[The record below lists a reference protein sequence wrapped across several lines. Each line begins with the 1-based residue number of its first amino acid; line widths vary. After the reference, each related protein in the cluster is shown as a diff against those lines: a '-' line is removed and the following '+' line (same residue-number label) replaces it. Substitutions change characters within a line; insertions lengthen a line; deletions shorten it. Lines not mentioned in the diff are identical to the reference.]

1 MDARTPVEPE
11 ADSARAYFEATRE
24 RPRRASML
32 TLGLLLSVV
41 VALVAAVAIW
51 PQPVRDLAEK
61 SLALAQDMMPGK
73 SEPKDDEGARSAKRN
88 AAAGERVFRPTKE
101 QRTAL
106 EIKPVAFVTFRPEY
120 SAEGRIAVNEDDNVP
135 VTSPYSGRVTKVLAR
150 AGDDVKAG
158 QVLLTIEAS
167 DMVQAQND
175 YQGALNGLD
184 KARALYKL
192 EQNIAV
198 RQQELF
204 QARATA
210 LKDYESAQNDV
221 IAAQSDLK
229 TAEATLQAGRNKLR
243 LLGKTDEEIS
253 AFEKAGRMSA
263 ETEVR
268 APIAGTIVQRKV
280 GVGQYISSSGDP
292 LFVIGDLS
300 TVWLIANVRESEVPK
315 VRIGQEI
322 DARVV
327 GFPRTIFRAKISYI
341 ATSLDPATRR
351 LGVRSELDNPD
362 RSLKPEMFANFTIVT
377 GGDRFSPSVPS
388 AAVVYE
394 GDKAHVWV
402 SRPDG
407 AIEARDVKLGL
418 TNGDNVQV
426 VEGLKTGEEVVTRGA
441 IFIDRAATGSNAS

>member
-1 MDARTPVEPE
+1 MDARKPVEPE
-11 ADSARAYFEATRE
+11 ADSARAYFEETRE
-24 RPRRASML
+24 RPRRSML
-32 TLGLLLSVV
+32 RLGILLSFV

-61 SLALAQDMMPGK
+61 VIAVAQSVMPGK
-73 SEPKDDEGARSAKRN
+73 NEAKETAGTKPEAKTAN
-88 AAAGERVFRPTKE
+88 AGERVFRPTKE

-106 EIKPVAFVTFRPEY
+106 EIKPVAPGTFRPEY
-120 SAEGRIAVNEDDNVP
+120 AAEGRIAVNEDDNVP
-135 VTSPYSGRVTKVLAR
+135 VSSPYSGRVTKVLAR

-175 YQGALNGLD
+175 YQGAINGLN
-184 KARALYKL
+184 KAQALYKL
-192 EQNIAV
+192 EQNIAS

-204 QARATA
+204 QARATS
-210 LKDYESAQNDV
+210 LKDYEQAQNDV
-221 IAAQSDLK
+221 IAAQSDQK
-229 TAEATLQAGRNKLR
+229 TAEATLQAVRNKLR
-243 LLGKTDEEIS
+243 LLGKTDDEIT

-263 ETEVR
+263 ETEIR

-315 VRIGQEI
+315 VRIGQDI
-322 DARVV
+322 DARIV
-327 GFPRTIFRAKISYI
+327 GFPRTIFRAKISYV
-341 ATSLDPATRR
+341 ATSLDAATRR
-351 LGVRSELDNPD
+351 LGVRAELDNPD
-362 RSLKPEMFANFTIVT
+362 RSLKPEMFANFTITT
-377 GGDRFSPSVPS
+377 GGDRFSPSIPS
-388 AAVVYE
+388 ASVVYE
-394 GDKAHVWV
+394 GEKAHVWV

-426 VEGLKTGEEVVTRGA
+426 VEGLKNGEEVVTRGA
-441 IFIDRAATGSNAS
+441 IFIDRAASGSNAS

>member
-1 MDARTPVEPE
+1 MDARKPVEPE
-11 ADSARAYFEATRE
+11 ADSARAYFEETRE
-24 RPRRASML
+24 RPRRSML
-32 TLGLLLSVV
+32 RLAILLSIV

-61 SLALAQDMMPGK
+61 VVGIAQGMMPGK
-73 SEPKDDEGARSAKRN
+73 HEAKEEAGATPDGKTAN
-88 AAAGERVFRPTKE
+88 AGDRVFRPTKE
-101 QRTAL
+101 QRSAL
-106 EIKPVAFVTFRPEY
+106 EIKPVVAGTFRPEY
-120 SAEGRIAVNEDDNVP
+120 AAEGRIAVNEDDNVP
-135 VTSPYSGRVTKVLAR
+135 VTSPYSGRVTKVLVR
-150 AGDDVKAG
+150 AGEDVKPG

-175 YQGALNGLD
+175 YQGALNTLN
-184 KARALYKL
+184 KAQALFKL
-192 EQNIAV
+192 EQTIAQ

-229 TAEATLQAGRNKLR
+229 TGEASLQAVRNRLM
-243 LLGKTDEEIS
+243 LLGKTDAEIT
-253 AFEKAGRMSA
+253 AFEKSGKMSA
-263 ETEVR
+263 ETEIR

-300 TVWLIANVRESEVPK
+300 TVWLVANVRESEVPR
-315 VRIGQEI
+315 VRIGQDI
-322 DARVV
+322 DARIV
-327 GFPRTIFRAKISYI
+327 GFPRTVFRAKISYI

-351 LGVRSELDNPD
+351 LGVRAELDNPD
-362 RSLKPEMFANFTIVT
+362 RALKPEMFANFTITT

-407 AIEARDVKLGL
+407 AVEARDVKLGL

-441 IFIDRAATGSNAS
+441 IFIDRAASGNSAS

>member
-1 MDARTPVEPE
+1 MDARNPIEPE
-11 ADSARAYFEATRE
+11 ADSARAFFEETRE
-24 RPRRASML
+24 RPRRVAML
-32 TLGLLLSVV
+32 RLGLLLTIV
-41 VALVAAVAIW
+41 VAAVAAVAIW
-51 PQPVRDLAEK
+51 PQPVREAGEK
-61 SLALAQDMMPGK
+61 AYALALSVMPAK
-73 SEPKDDEGARSAKRN
+73 PEKKEEAEPARAT
-88 AAAGERVFRPTKE
+88 GERVFRPTKE
-101 QRTAL
+101 QRVAL
-106 EIKPVAFVTFRPEY
+106 EIKPVAAMTFRPEY

-167 DMVQAQND
+167 DMVQAQSD
-175 YQGALNGLD
+175 YQSALNALN
-184 KARALYKL
+184 KAQALTKL
-192 EQNIAV
+192 EQNIAT

-204 QARATA
+204 QVRATS
-210 LKDYESAQNDV
+210 LKDYEQAQNDL

-229 TAEATLQAGRNKLR
+229 TAEATQQAVRNRLR
-243 LLGKTDEEIS
+243 LLGKTADEIA
-253 AFEKAGRMSA
+253 AFEKSGLLSA
-263 ETEVR
+263 ETEIK

-280 GVGQYISSSGDP
+280 GVGQYISSSGEP

-300 TVWLIANVRESEVPK
+300 TVWLIANVRESEVPRI
-315 VRIGQEI
+315 RIGQEI

-327 GFPRTIFRAKISYI
+327 GFPRTIFRAKITYM

-351 LGVRSELDNPD
+351 LSVRSELDNPD
-362 RSLKPEMFANFTIVT
+362 RTLKPEMFANFTIVT

-394 GDKAHVWV
+394 GDRAHVWV

-407 AIEARDVKLGL
+407 AIEARDVRLGL

-426 VEGLKTGEEVVTRGA
+426 VEGLKPGEEVVTRGA
-441 IFIDRAATGSNAS
+441 IFIDRAASGGNAS